1 MDIVRSSELTITRL
15 TVGDMDN
22 KVYLIRE
29 TDSGR
34 VIVVDAAADAD
45 AILEAGQDEF
55 GNVRIDRI
63 ITTHRHA
70 DHVQALGDVAARSA
84 VKAYSGVNDAQAIQ
98 DATGVPQH
106 PLADGDLVAL
116 GNVRITIVELVGHT
130 PGGIA
135 LILRPKEHPP
145 VVISG
150 DSLFPG
156 GVGKTHS
163 PEDFTQLLGDVE
175 RKLFDALPDETV
187 VLPGHGD
194 ATTLGAERG
203 SLQQWRERGW

>member
-34 VIVVDAAADAD
+34 IIVVDAAADAD
-45 AILEAGQDEF
+45 AILESCQDEF

-63 ITTHRHA
+63 ITTHHHA
-70 DHVQALGDVAARSA
+70 DHVQALGEVAARA
-84 VKAYSGVNDAQAIQ
+84 AAKAYSGVNDAQAIQ

-203 SLQQWRERGW
+203 SLAQWRERGW